1 MRRQGVALVTAF
13 VVAGVALQ
21 ADTLVLRDGRRVQGE
36 LVTVR
41 DGVIEFE
48 GQQGIFGRE
57 RVRYDREDVLR
68 IELDDVGGSG
78 NRYDDRGNGRDDR
91 NNTRDDRNN
100 TRDNRGTSDGRPS
113 GMRERSISVEASQ
126 PWIDTG
132 VSLRSGQT
140 IYVEAAGR
148 VRWGP
153 GRQDGP
159 AGERNSPRNEGRP
172 MPNRSAGA
180 LIGRVGEGDGLFL
193 IGDETGAIRV
203 RDGGRLYLGV
213 NDDYLQDNSGSF
225 RVTVYY

>member
-1 MRRQGVALVTAF
+1 MTRQGAALAAAF
-13 VVAGVALQ
+13 VLAGVALQ

-36 LVTVR
+36 LVAVR

-48 GQQGIFGRE
+48 GQRGVFGRE
-57 RVRYDREDVLR
+57 LLRVDREDVLR
-68 IELDDVGGSG
+68 IELDGVGGATG
-78 NRYDDRGNGRDDR
+78 NRYDSDRNSGRDDR
-91 NNTRDDRNN
+91 NSTRDGYGATD
-100 TRDNRGTSDGRPS
+100 TRPS

-126 PWIDTG
+126 PWTDTG

-180 LIGRVGEGDGLFL
+180 LIGRVGESDGLFL
-193 IGDETGAIRV
+193 IADETGPIRV

-225 RVTVYY
+225 RVTIYY

>member
-1 MRRQGVALVTAF
+1 MTRQGAALAAAF
-13 VVAGVALQ
+13 VLAGVAVQ

-36 LVTVR
+36 LVAVR

-48 GQQGIFGRE
+48 GQRGLFGRE
-57 RVRYDREDVLR
+57 RQRFDREDVLR
-68 IELDDVGGSG
+68 IELDSVGGG
-78 NRYDDRGNGRDDR
+78 NNRYDNDRDNPRDDR
-91 NNTRDDRNN
+91 TTD
-100 TRDNRGTSDGRPS
+100 SRPS
-113 GMRERSISVEASQ
+113 GMRERSISVQASQ
-126 PWIDTG
+126 PWTDTG
-132 VSLRSGQT
+132 VSLRPGQT
-140 IYVEAAGR
+140 IYVEATGR

-180 LIGRVGEGDGLFL
+180 LIGRVGEGDGFFL
-193 IGDETGAIRV
+193 IGDETGPIRV

-225 RVTVYY
+225 RVTIYY

>member
-1 MRRQGVALVTAF
+1 MTRQGAALAAAF
-13 VVAGVALQ
+13 VLAGVALQ

-36 LVTVR
+36 LVAVR

-48 GQQGIFGRE
+48 GQRGLFGRE
-57 RVRYDREDVLR
+57 RQRFDREDVLR
-68 IELDDVGGSG
+68 IELDSVGGG
-78 NRYDDRGNGRDDR
+78 NNRYDNDRDNPRDDR
-91 NNTRDDRNN
+91 TTD
-100 TRDNRGTSDGRPS
+100 SRPS
-113 GMRERSISVEASQ
+113 GMRERSISVQASQ
-126 PWIDTG
+126 PWTDTG
-132 VSLRSGQT
+132 VSLRPGQT
-140 IYVEAAGR
+140 IYVEATGR

-180 LIGRVGEGDGLFL
+180 LIGRVGEGDGFFL
-193 IGDETGAIRV
+193 IGDETGPIRV

-225 RVTVYY
+225 RVTIYY

>member
-1 MRRQGVALVTAF
+1 MTRQGAALAAAF
-13 VVAGVALQ
+13 VLAGVALQ

-36 LVTVR
+36 LLAVR

-48 GQQGIFGRE
+48 GQRGLFGRE

-68 IELDDVGGSG
+68 IEFDPVGGS
-78 NRYDDRGNGRDDR
+78 RYDNDRNNGRDDR
-91 NNTRDDRNN
+91 PGD
-100 TRDNRGTSDGRPS
+100 SRPS
-113 GMRERSISVEASQ
+113 GMRERSVSVEASH
-126 PWIDTG
+126 PWTDTG
-132 VSLRSGQT
+132 VNLRPGQT
-140 IYVEAAGR
+140 IYVEATGR

-180 LIGRVGEGDGLFL
+180 LIGRVGDRDGFFL
-193 IGDETGAIRV
+193 IGDESGPIRV

-213 NDDYLQDNSGSF
+213 NDDYLQDNSGAF

>member
-1 MRRQGVALVTAF
+1 MTRQGAALVAAF

-36 LVTVR
+36 LVAVR

-48 GQQGIFGRE
+48 GQRGIFGRE
-57 RVRYDREDVLR
+57 RVRFDREDVLR
-68 IELDDVGGSG
+68 IELDGVGGGS
-78 NRYDDRGNGRDDR
+78 RYDNDR
-91 NNTRDDRNN
+91 NSTRDDR
-100 TRDNRGTSDGRPS
+100 GTDTRPS
-113 GMRERSISVEASQ
+113 GMRERSVSVEASQ
-126 PWIDTG
+126 PWTDTG
-132 VSLRSGQT
+132 VNLRSGQA

-180 LIGRVGEGDGLFL
+180 LIGRIGEGDGLFL
-193 IGDETGAIRV
+193 IGDETGPIRV